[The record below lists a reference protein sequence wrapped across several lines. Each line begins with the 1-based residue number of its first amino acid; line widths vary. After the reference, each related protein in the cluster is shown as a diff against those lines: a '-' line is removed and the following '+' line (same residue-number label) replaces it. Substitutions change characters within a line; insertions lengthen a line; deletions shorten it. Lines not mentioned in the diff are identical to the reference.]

1 MTTHTDSQAGPV
13 RHDQHPA
20 EPPTRTADGEG
31 PAYWFFDSLAVVR
44 TPEDITPLI
53 IEMTIAPGGGAPLHF
68 HPDLAD
74 SFYMIDGRLAMR
86 CGEQTFVA
94 SAGDY
99 VVVPVGVPHT
109 FRVLGTE
116 PVRMLQVHD
125 DDSFLRFIK
134 AAGVPA
140 TSATVPTTTQLSI
153 DFDDMPRVAAQTGQ
167 PVIGP
172 PMTQEE
178 AQQIAAAVASG

>member
-1 MTTHTDSQAGPV
+1 
-13 RHDQHPA
+13 
-20 EPPTRTADGEG
+20 
-31 PAYWFFDSLAVVR
+31 
-44 TPEDITPLI
+44 
-53 IEMTIAPGGGAPLHF
+53 MTIAPGGGAPLHL

-94 SAGDY
+94 TAGDY

-109 FRVLGTE
+109 FRVLGSE

-153 DFDDMPRVAAQTGQ
+153 DFDDMPRVAAETGQ
-167 PVIGP
+167 LVIGP
-172 PMTQEE
+172 PMTDEE
-178 AQQIAAAVASG
+178 AQRIAAAVASG